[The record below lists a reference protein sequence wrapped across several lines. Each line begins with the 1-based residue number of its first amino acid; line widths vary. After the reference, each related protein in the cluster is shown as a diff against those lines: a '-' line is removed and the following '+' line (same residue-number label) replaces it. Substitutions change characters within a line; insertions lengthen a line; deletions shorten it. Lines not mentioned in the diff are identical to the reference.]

1 MVMTV
6 NPGFGG
12 QVFLP
17 EMLPKIRLLRAMCAA
32 RNLRPIIEGDGGG
45 NRTTAGQAAVAGAT
59 AIAAGS
65 AIFGTADYAGAIA
78 AIRTSAALAA
88 VRL

>member
-1 MVMTV
+1 
-6 NPGFGG
+6 
-12 QVFLP
+12 
-17 EMLPKIRLLRAMCAA
+17 MLPNVRLLRAMCAA

-45 NRTTAGQAAVAGAT
+45 NPTTAGQAAAAGAT
-59 AIAAGS
+59 AIAA
-65 AIFGTADYAGAIA
+65 ALTIFGIADYAGAIA